1 MEDGKLSL
9 PTLIYNYTLYIC
21 SFFSGY
27 LPLPWMTAGI
37 YFSLIKDM
45 CHAEIHPLI
54 PEHDVHADV

>member
-9 PTLIYNYTLYIC
+9 PTLIYNYTLYM
-21 SFFSGY
+21 FLFSGY